1 MGRRRVS
8 SPEGLSARG
17 LPRFFVPPE
26 TLEDGILP
34 PDVAHQVRHV
44 LRLREG
50 DAICLLDNTG
60 WAYHVRLQAS
70 AHQLRFTVVGREPL
84 ATELPIAVHILQAMV
99 RAEKAEQVVRLC
111 TAGGVTRILFAPA
124 ERSLVTLDADKRAT
138 RERRWQ
144 SIAREEAEVA
154 CRARYPAVQI
164 LGDWFSAME
173 RLPHPRLLLDEHEG
187 VPLLSSVLR
196 NLVVP
201 SSQQRVRALTLII
214 GPEGG
219 FTPREREQMVSEYA
233 CIPVSLGNRVL
244 RTEIAA
250 FYALA
255 QTALLLE
262 NR

>member
-1 MGRRRVS
+1 M
-8 SPEGLSARG
+8 
-17 LPRFFVPPE
+17 
-26 TLEDGILP
+26 LP
-34 PDVAHQVRHV
+34 PDIAHQVRHV

-50 DAICLLDNTG
+50 DIICLLDNTG
-60 WAYHVRLQAS
+60 WAYHVRLQS
-70 AHQLRFTVVGREPL
+70 AAHPVRFTVVEREQL
-84 ATELPIAVHILQAMV
+84 ATELPIEVYILQAMV

-111 TAGGVTRILFAPA
+111 TAGGAVQILFAPA

-154 CRARYPAVQI
+154 CRARYPAIQI
-164 LGDWFSAME
+164 VGDWFSAME

-187 VPLLSSVLR
+187 VPLLSAVLSQ
-196 NLVVP
+196 LLVP
-201 SSQQRVRALTLII
+201 SSPQPPSPEASGEGGASPLSPSGGEGLGVRALTLII

-219 FTPREREQMVSEYA
+219 FTPHEREPMISEYA
-233 CIPVSLGNRVL
+233 CIPVSLGDRVL
-244 RTEIAA
+244 RTEMAA

-262 NR
+262 SR